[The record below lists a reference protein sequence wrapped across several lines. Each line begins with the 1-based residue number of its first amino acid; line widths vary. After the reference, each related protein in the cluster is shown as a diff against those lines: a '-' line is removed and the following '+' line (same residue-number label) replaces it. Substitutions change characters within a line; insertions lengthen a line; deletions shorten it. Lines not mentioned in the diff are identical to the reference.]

1 MRSRIR
7 SQLPEPGYGS
17 ELFDLLRSM
26 ALPAGQY
33 AVFGSGPLL
42 AKGII
47 DSVTDLDVIC
57 LGPAWEHAC
66 GFGDLVPVEGTDV
79 MIVST
84 HEGAITF
91 GRSWAYGSVDLA
103 DLIATAEMID
113 GLPFVR
119 MEHVVEYKTI
129 AGRPKDLAHLAL
141 IERHRTAPPEQS
153 A

>member
-1 MRSRIR
+1 
-7 SQLPEPGYGS
+7 
-17 ELFDLLRSM
+17 M
-26 ALPAGQY
+26 ALPTGHY
-33 AVFGSGPLL
+33 AIFGSGPLL

-47 DSVTDLDVIC
+47 DSVNDLDVIC
-57 LGPAWEHAC
+57 RGPAWERAC
-66 GFGDLVPVEGTDV
+66 ELGDLVPLEGTDV
-79 MIVST
+79 TIVST

-103 DLIATAEMID
+103 DLIATAEMIE

-119 MEHVVEYKTI
+119 MEHVIEYKTI

-141 IERHRTAPPEQS
+141 IERHRTARPEQS

>member
-1 MRSRIR
+1 
-7 SQLPEPGYGS
+7 
-17 ELFDLLRSM
+17 M
-26 ALPAGQY
+26 ALPTGHY

-47 DSVTDLDVIC
+47 NSVSDLDVIC
-57 LGPAWEHAC
+57 RGPAWEHAC
-66 GFGDLVPVEGTDV
+66 GLGDLVPLEGTDV

-91 GRSWAYGSVDLA
+91 GRSWAYGSFDLA
-103 DLIATAEMID
+103 DLITTAEMIED
-113 GLPFVR
+113 LPFVR
-119 MEHVVEYKTI
+119 MEHVIEYKTI

-141 IERHRTAPPEQS
+141 IERHRTARPEQS